1 MLHKRAT
8 LRSNLRAEATGD
20 RISGLKLVSARS
32 ASDTRLNLPRCK
44 WKQVCLPHLLGRVF
58 VFRASGSLAPSL
70 ARALALISVRA
81 IFRGERREA

>member
-32 ASDTRLNLPRCK
+32 ASDTRLNLPRCE
-44 WKQVCLPHLLGRVF
+44 WKHVCLPHSLGSIF
-58 VFRASGSLAPSL
+58 VLRAPVSLAPSL
-70 ARALALISVRA
+70 ARALALSSMRA
-81 IFRGERREA
+81 IFRGERRGA